1 MSRPKRTTL
10 SAKNLIK
17 RGVPKALHN
26 CTLDDL
32 DTFGIDERT
41 QAIEYIK
48 DYINHL
54 EDNFNDN
61 HGLLIYGSNG
71 VGKSFIASLITKYA
85 YINRYTS
92 KRCTYMDYSNEVTR
106 LWNCKDYNEREM
118 LEENLY
124 RDYQAVEF
132 LVLEEVGK
140 EIQNKVTVPI
150 LEGLLRFREE
160 RGLVT
165 IICTNLSPKLLREQY
180 GASIISLIKGNCT
193 PIMITGKDL
202 RQDIFDE
209 RTN

>member
-17 RGVPKALHN
+17 RGVPKALHT

-32 DTFGIDERT
+32 DTFGIEKRT

-54 EDNFNDN
+54 EDNFNNN

-92 KRCTYMDYSNEVTR
+92 KRCTYMDYSNEVVR

-165 IICTNLSPKLLREQY
+165 IICTNLSPKLLMEQY
-180 GASIISLIKGNCT
+180 GASIVSLITGNCT
-193 PIMITGKDL
+193 PIKIVGKDL

-209 RTN
+209 RTK